1 MKANAKGGKN
11 ISFPEKHAARFRFCF
26 RNDMRL
32 ARFQR
37 VRGLDAEW
45 KLLRC
50 PTKYCL
56 PANAHIVGRRT
67 GTPLTASV
75 GDTYISGRS
84 FTSFVRSPV
93 PYHSRTF
100 DLESVRLR
108 AIEATQRAGIAF
120 PHAEGDWSSGVTR
133 DGEASAF
140 ISVPAAVVGGV
151 PLTRAMNPWAMPE
164 ASV

>member
-1 MKANAKGGKN
+1 MIGRRVANIIKR
-11 ISFPEKHAARFRFCF
+11 FARHRD
-26 RNDMRL
+26 DMRL
-32 ARFQR
+32 ANFQR

-50 PTKYCL
+50 PTEYCL
-56 PANAHIVGRRT
+56 SANAHIVGGRT

>member
-1 MKANAKGGKN
+1 MIITVELHIIK
-11 ISFPEKHAARFRFCF
+11 RFAGHCD
-26 RNDMRL
+26 DMRL
-32 ARFQR
+32 AHFQR
-37 VRGLDAEW
+37 VCGLDAEW

-50 PTKYCL
+50 PTEYCL
-56 PANAHIVGRRT
+56 PANAHIVGGRT

-108 AIEATQRAGIAF
+108 AIEATQRAGIAP
-120 PHAEGDWSSGVTR
+120 PHAEGDGLSGVTR
-133 DGEASAF
+133 DGETSAF
-140 ISVPAAVVGGV
+140 ISGPAACVGGV